1 MKRTS
6 AGVLL
11 LVTAVGGIAGFV
23 IDQLLTTAGR
33 PTFTPS
39 LLLPVLLVLLGV
51 SVVLLALP
59 VRRAVRGVPGARVD
73 PFQAM
78 RVAMLAK
85 ASSIVG
91 AAVAGV
97 GVGLLVFLATRPVTP
112 SVGSMSA
119 VVATIAGA
127 AVLTAAALIAEQL
140 CTLRKD
146 DDDDQPGPPEPGL
159 GLSHHD

>member
-1 MKRTS
+1 MRRTS

-11 LVTAVGGIAGFV
+11 AVAGLGGIAGFV
-23 IDQLLTTAGR
+23 ADQLLTTAGR

-39 LLLPVLLVLLGV
+39 LLLPVLLVLLGAI
-51 SVVLLALP
+51 VVLLALP
-59 VRRAVRGVPGARVD
+59 VRRAARGVPGARVD

-97 GVGLLVFLATRPVTP
+97 GAGLLVFLSTRPVAP